1 MRRSDVVL
9 TNSAG
14 VHAIPIAE
22 YVVAGILHFLRG
34 FDVAIA
40 QQHERRWDKAFFV
53 STDAPLREMD
63 SVRALIVGT
72 GGLGGETAKRL
83 FALGATCTGVRR
95 RGGVWPPAG
104 VVPRHSR
111 WGHRGE
117 LSQKHRG
124 VPCPPPP
131 PGNARA
137 PHPRA

>member
-1 MRRSDVVL
+1 MRRSAVVL

-83 FALGATCTGVRR
+83 FALGAHCTRRRR
-95 RGGVWPPAG
+95 RGRAVPPAG
-104 VVPRHSR
+104 GPPRHF
-111 WGHRGE
+111 
-117 LSQKHRG
+117 
-124 VPCPPPP
+124 
-131 PGNARA
+131 
-137 PHPRA
+137 PRADPGETPQHPAGGAS